1 MRKIHKTHTP
11 KRMISWLLALCICFS
26 TVVTCGLFAAAEN
39 TTQQQNTTNFTVNM
53 GTPIKEDNE
62 PDKFTYPHA
71 NVTAKTGVTDPITVL
86 NVTVTSG
93 TIDTAD
99 LTEKPTMTDN
109 SNKSATWI
117 FSTADNKTANDITTM
132 LKKLQ
137 FTKGDNMDITV
148 TVDSN
153 KVSENLK
160 NTTNKLTYNPA
171 NGHYYMYVSNTI
183 SWSKA
188 YNAAK
193 TYTFAGRKGYL
204 ATPTDQAQVNY
215 MLSISNTVSWYGGTS
230 LLYNNAKI
238 NDLDKLDLGNNKFQY
253 QGSHTMGQTAQNKAK
268 MYWACGPKAGT
279 PLSTG
284 TTATW
289 GNGEPNEVNATDAI
303 DKTNGNVQSYET
315 CLMLIIESGVVKGIN
330 DILEGNRPQDNLK
343 AVGYFVEFGGYVEAG
358 KADPGGRDETKT
370 GKSEEKNVT
379 PMEAEANIN
388 GLKYAPLSEACKALK
403 DGETLV
409 LEKATGLTKAEDQ
422 ILPANAK
429 IQTKDGHTYT
439 AGNGSTPKID
449 IDENGQLTLKD
460 GVIDASANAPVIV
473 PGTDGKNYTVIA
485 SEAATVTASGN
496 NEPTVRS
503 DKDGTVKIGDVTYTY
518 QNPSDTESAVIAVP
532 DAMKNSDEVTKAEI
546 PANIAATVVIDDT
559 QNVTTDGN
567 GTGKVTVEKVNN
579 TPTVK
584 FENGANATAFGSTVS
599 NAGPGELTLTP
610 PSAGAT
616 IPDRAKVTATENGT
630 FTADGHTY
638 TVTDDMKEFYLGEF
652 DIKLTVDEHLT
663 ADPTTVTRT
672 VTEGKKYYGDVYEV
686 TLKPM
691 ENYEISPDDV
701 TVEMNNQALA
711 ETVAT
716 QDGENVKVQ
725 VTVKG
730 NAAVTANA
738 KRQMRVITV
747 TDATNTQGNVTASYV
762 DDNSQ
767 TQTVDK
773 DAQNQMTVEKGR
785 EVTLKFDNPTF
796 FVWKKDDNTLFTE
809 KTNVTD
815 NMNVTPTFK
824 SNVETGTDGAK
835 IGADNFPVH
844 LSKVAAFTEDKAK
857 TDSAVQAVQA
867 DGTEIAKDQIT
878 VDLSALKNMT
888 EAGVTQVTF
897 TANGVS
903 VTVEVEVLD
912 TKPIVTGKTAH
923 TITFVGEPNTEY
935 TVKKPDGSTETI
947 ITDANG
953 KATVKGLQKGQE
965 YTISNEIY
973 GETTVKT
980 SLVDAKDIAESFAK
994 DGDTTTTNGKT
1005 DETESAENS
1014 NVTVTVDEDGNY
1026 KAALKQNVDKTV
1038 EVPDTWETVKVD
1050 LNGNN
1055 IKGDDAT
1062 QTTPAAPGLKFT
1074 QGTKNDR
1081 PGTKLNIVDTKGTG
1095 KVQGGNGSV
1104 ENPNGAAGIETD
1116 TAKAPTETGVTVG
1129 GTATILGGNGATDA
1143 TGTGGN
1149 GGAGIT
1155 GALETTVSGGHVQGG
1170 NGGDGSTGDGGTGA
1184 AGIKTDNKQ
1193 VKIESGTVTGGDG
1206 GNGGSSTES
1215 NGSNGGNGGT
1225 GIDSGSG
1232 SITIDKN
1239 GTVSGGAGGNGGN
1252 STNQNAGNGGQ
1263 GGGGTI
1269 GETNNS
1275 GKIDGGTGGAG
1286 GNSEHGNGGNG
1297 GQGGS
1302 GTDGKTDNNQGGQ
1315 IGGGTGGNGGF
1326 STDKDGGTGG
1336 SGGNGINGET
1346 TNSGNVDG
1354 GVGGAGGDSD
1364 KGNGGNGGAG
1374 GNGIAGNTENT
1385 ESGQIGAGQGGAG
1398 GNSNL
1403 GSGGRGGQ
1411 SGVPVVGTLHN
1422 SGAIT
1427 EVAPTGTDGIGV
1439 NSMQN
1444 AQTGDNTPYI
1454 ALVSIA
1460 VLAAGFMLI
1469 ALRKKAKK

>member
-1 MRKIHKTHTP
+1 MKKTYKTRIP

-26 TVVTCGLFAAAEN
+26 TIVTCGLFAAAEN

-71 NVTAKTGVTDPITVL
+71 SVTAQAGADPITVL

-93 TIDTAD
+93 AIDTSG
-99 LTEKPTMTDN
+99 LTEQPNMTDKN
-109 SNKSATWI
+109 NQSVTWI
-117 FSTADNKTANDITTM
+117 FKTGKTAADITDM
-132 LKKLQ
+132 LKKLK
-137 FTKGDNMDITV
+137 FTKGANMNITIS
-148 TVDSN
+148 VDSN
-153 KVSENLK
+153 TVTDNLK
-160 NTTNKLTYNPA
+160 NSSNKLTYNPA
-171 NGHYYMYVSNTI
+171 NGHFYMYVPEKLP
-183 SWSKA
+183 WADA
-188 YNAAK
+188 YNKAK
-193 TYTFAGRKGYL
+193 SYVFQGQMGYL
-204 ATPTDQAQVNY
+204 ATITSKAEAEV
-215 MLSISNTVSWYGGTS
+215 LRAVGGSSHEWLGGTV
-230 LLYNNAKI
+230 LKKNGTKI
-238 NDLDKLDLGNNKFQY
+238 NDE
-253 QGSHTMGQTAQNKAK
+253 QTLTSNALNVPAGAYGKKAQF
-268 MYWACGPKAGT
+268 YWACGPEAGQT
-279 PLSTG
+279 IDHSLWKS
-284 TTATW
+284 
-289 GNGEPNEVNATDAI
+289 GEPNGTAFSPECCVSLYGGT
-303 DKTNGNVQSYET
+303 TE
-315 CLMLIIESGVVKGIN
+315 LN
-330 DILEGNRPQDNLK
+330 DLTKDNTVHT
-343 AVGYFVEFGGYVEAG
+343 VGYYIEFGGYEAG
-358 KADPGGRDETKT
+358 KDPGGRVEVKT
-370 GKSEEKNVT
+370 DKIEVKNVT
-379 PMEAEANIN
+379 PLDAEATIN

-409 LEKATGLTKAEDQ
+409 LEKVAGLTKAEDQ
-422 ILPANAK
+422 TLPATAK
-429 IQTKDGHTYT
+429 IQTKDGRTYT

-460 GVIDASANAPVIV
+460 GVIDASANAPVTV
-473 PGTDGKNYTVIA
+473 GGHKVTVDQKASVSATNGQDGEVIPEA
-485 SEAATVTASGN
+485 S
-496 NEPTVRS
+496 
-503 DKDGTVKIGDVTYTY
+503 GTVKIGGVTYTY

-546 PANIAATVVIDDT
+546 LGNIAATVVIDDT

-584 FENGANATAFGSTVS
+584 LENGANATAFGSTVS
-599 NAGPGELTLTP
+599 NTGLGELTLTP

-616 IPDRAKVTATENGT
+616 IPDRAKVTVTENGT

-663 ADPTTVTRT
+663 ADPTIVTRT

-701 TVEMNNQALA
+701 TVEMNNQVLT

-747 TDATNTQGNVTASYV
+747 TDATNTRGNVTASYV

-835 IGADNFPVH
+835 IGADNFSVH

-965 YTISNEIY
+965 YTVSNEIY

-1074 QGTKNDR
+1074 QGTENDR

-1095 KVQGGNGSV
+1095 KVQGGNGSA
-1104 ENPNGAAGIETD
+1104 ENPNGAAGMDTD

-1129 GTATILGGNGATDA
+1129 GTATILGGNGTTDA

-1170 NGGDGSTGDGGTGA
+1170 NGGDGVTGDGGTGA
-1184 AGIKTDNKQ
+1184 AGIKTDHKQ

-1206 GNGGSSTES
+1206 GNGGSSTGN

-1232 SITIDKN
+1232 SITIDKD
-1239 GTVSGGAGGNGGN
+1239 GTVSGGTGGNGGN
-1252 STNQNAGNGGQ
+1252 STNQDAGNGGQ

-1315 IGGGTGGNGGF
+1315 IGGGTGGNGGS

-1439 NSMQN
+1439 NNMQN

-1454 ALVSIA
+1454 ALASIA